1 MDGGETLKKSL
12 KLYALLAGIGVLLV
26 LLWIFFPKNAAAT
39 PKELSSTD
47 EIWVITDPHYLSPEL
62 HDQDVA
68 FQKMQNTAAG
78 KDLVYSKERMEALV
92 AQVESERPK
101 VLIVSGDMTFNGEYQ
116 SFIELVEFF
125 KRIEALGTTVL
136 VEPGNHDIADGWA
149 RKFQGNENYKIK

>member
-12 KLYALLAGIGVLLV
+12 KLSALLAGIAVLLV
-26 LLWIFFPKNAAAT
+26 LLWIFFPKHIAAT

-116 SFIELVEFF
+116 SFIELAEFF
-125 KRIEALGTTVL
+125 KHIEALGTTVL
-136 VEPGNHDIADGWA
+136 VEPGNHDIADG
-149 RKFQGNENYKIK
+149 